1 MAGAAVPQ
9 SDVLHVHLDPAAA
22 LEAYAHH
29 RRRFG
34 EEVATLDLEA
44 LQARSRCSEW
54 SVADVLRHIND
65 VDGWMDA
72 IWSGCPPPFTAFDP
86 NVTPRQW
93 VEAGRAIPDAEVR
106 DRFAIATPTRAA
118 AVSESTVERWGLP
131 SLSPLGAVPWWMS
144 ALHVFFDSW
153 VHERDVLLPLGI
165 EPPAVDDET
174 GPVATYL
181 VGVAATFASRPV
193 ATVIAGVRVTVGDG
207 PPAVMPEAGVDLD
220 ETEVATIIDALC
232 GRGSLNA
239 ALAGY
244 HATVIEQYGMLAQLL
259 ND

>member
-22 LEAYAHH
+22 LEGYARH
-29 RRRFG
+29 RRRFA

-44 LQARSRCSEW
+44 LKARSRCSEW

-72 IWSGCPPPFTAFDP
+72 IWSGRPPPFTAFDP
-86 NVTPRQW
+86 NVTPGQW

-106 DRFAIATPTRAA
+106 DRFVIATPMRAA
-118 AVSESTVERWGLP
+118 SVSESTVERWGLP

-144 ALHVFFDSW
+144 ALHIFFDSW
-153 VHERDVLLPLGI
+153 VHERDALLPLRI
-165 EPPAVDDET
+165 EPPALDDET
-174 GPVATYL
+174 GPVATYV
-181 VGVAATFASRPV
+181 VGVAATLASRPV
-193 ATVIAGVRVTVGDG
+193 ATVIAGIRVTVGDG
-207 PPAVMPEAGVDLD
+207 PPAVMPEAGVNLD

-239 ALAGY
+239 ALAG
-244 HATVIEQYGMLAQLL
+244 HQATVIEQFGTLARLL